1 MKDFPV
7 YNTYQ
12 KPSWC
17 PGCGNFGIWYALKAA
32 FNELGFKNHDITMV
46 FGIGCSGNLS
56 NFLKVYGF
64 HSIHGR
70 TLPVAT
76 GIKLANHKLNVIATS
91 GDGDGLGIGLGH
103 FIHTS
108 RRNLDITYIIHNN
121 KVYGLTTGQTSPT
134 SPKGF
139 ASKSTPF
146 GVIELP
152 VNPIALAIISGATFV
167 ARGYSGEIDHLTSLI
182 VQGIKHKGFAVIDV
196 LQPCVTFNPS
206 YSYPFYNQ
214 RIYKLEDAGHDPEDF
229 NKALALATENNNE
242 RIPIGVF
249 YKSERETYEEASIE
263 LGDKPL
269 TEDDIEDINI
279 DEILEE
285 IAT

>member
-1 MKDFPV
+1 MKDYPV

-17 PGCGNFGIWYALKAA
+17 PGCGNFGIWYALKTA
-32 FNELGFKNHDITMV
+32 FNELGFENHDVTMV

-103 FIHTS
+103 FIHTC
-108 RRNLDITYIIHNN
+108 RRNLDITYIIHDNR
-121 KVYGLTTGQTSPT
+121 VYGLTTGQTSPT

-167 ARGYSGEIDHLTSLI
+167 ARGYSGEIDHLASLI

-206 YSYPFYNQ
+206 YSYPFYNP
-214 RIYKLEDAGHDPEDF
+214 RVYKLEDAGHNPEDF
-229 NKALALATENNNE
+229 NKALSLATEDNE
-242 RIPIGVF
+242 KIPIGVF
-249 YKSERETYEEASIE
+249 YKIERETYEDSSIE

-269 TEDDIEDINI
+269 TEDDLDGISI

-285 IAT
+285 LAT

>member
-1 MKDFPV
+1 MQDYPV

-17 PGCGNFGIWYALKAA
+17 PGCGNFGIWYALKSA
-32 FNELGFKNHDITMV
+32 FNELGFKNHDVTMV

-56 NFLKVYGF
+56 NFIKVYGF

-103 FIHTS
+103 FIHTC
-108 RRNLDITYIIHNN
+108 RRNLDITYIIHDNR
-121 KVYGLTTGQTSPT
+121 VYGLTTGQTSPT

-139 ASKSTPF
+139 SSKSTPF

-167 ARGYSGEIDHLTSLI
+167 ARGYSGEIDHLSSLI

-206 YSYPFYNQ
+206 YSYPYYNP
-214 RIYKLEDAGHDPEDF
+214 RVYKLEEAGHNPEDF
-229 NKALALATENNNE
+229 NKALSLAIENNE
-242 RIPIGVF
+242 KIPIGVF
-249 YKSERETYEEASIE
+249 YKSKRETYEEASIE

-269 TEDDIEDINI
+269 TEDDIEGINI

-285 IAT
+285 LAT

>member
-1 MKDFPV
+1 MKDYPI

-12 KPSWC
+12 TPSWC
-17 PGCGNFGIWYALKAA
+17 PGCGNFGIWYALKNA
-32 FNELGFKNHDITMV
+32 FHELGLQNHEITMV

-70 TLPVAT
+70 TLPVAS

-103 FIHTS
+103 FIHTC
-108 RRNLDITYIIHNN
+108 RRNIDITYIIHDNR
-121 KVYGLTTGQTSPT
+121 VYGLTTGQTSPT

-139 ASKSTPF
+139 PSKSTPF

-152 VNPIALAIISGATFV
+152 VNPLALAILSGATFV
-167 ARGYSGEIDHLTSLI
+167 ARGYSGEIDHLSSLI
-182 VQGIKHKGFAVIDV
+182 VQGIRHKGFSVIDV

-206 YSYPFYNQ
+206 YSYPFYNP
-214 RIYKLEDAGHDPEDF
+214 RVYKLEDIGHNPQDF
-229 NKALALATENNNE
+229 EKAFKLAMEFNDK
-242 RIPIGVF
+242 IPIGVF
-249 YKSERETYEEASIE
+249 YKTERETYEQASIE
-263 LGDKPL
+263 LGEKPL
-269 TEDDIEDINI
+269 TEDNIEDINI
-279 DEILEE
+279 EE
-285 IAT
+285 IFEELLA

>member
-1 MKDFPV
+1 MKDYPV

-12 KPSWC
+12 TPSWC
-17 PGCGNFGIWYALKAA
+17 PGCGNFGIWYALKNA
-32 FNELGFKNHDITMV
+32 FHELGLNNHDITMV

-76 GIKLANHKLNVIATS
+76 GIKLANHKLNVLATS

-103 FIHTS
+103 FIHTC
-108 RRNLDITYIIHNN
+108 RRNIDITYIIHDNR
-121 KVYGLTTGQTSPT
+121 VYGLTTGQTSPT

-139 ASKSTPF
+139 SSKSTPF

-152 VNPIALAIISGATFV
+152 VNPVALAIISGATFV
-167 ARGYSGEIDHLTSLI
+167 ARGYSGEIDHLASLI
-182 VQGIKHKGFAVIDV
+182 VQGMKHKGFSVIDV

-206 YSYPFYNQ
+206 YSYAFYNP
-214 RIYKLEDAGHDPEDF
+214 RVYKLEDIAHNPQDYENAIKLAMEF
-229 NKALALATENNNE
+229 NDK
-242 RIPIGVF
+242 IPIGIF
-249 YKSERETYEEASIE
+249 YKTERETYEQACIE
-263 LGDKPL
+263 LGENPL
-269 TEDDIEDINI
+269 SEDDIENISIEDII
-279 DEILEE
+279 DDLL
-285 IAT
+285 A

>member
-1 MKDFPV
+1 MKDYPV

-12 KPSWC
+12 TTSWC
-17 PGCGNFGIWYALKAA
+17 PGCGNFGIWYALKNA
-32 FNELGFKNHDITMV
+32 FNELGFKNHDVTMV

-70 TLPVAT
+70 TLPVAS

-91 GDGDGLGIGLGH
+91 GDGDGLGIGIGH
-103 FIHTS
+103 FIHTC
-108 RRNLDITYIIHNN
+108 RRNLDITYIIHDNR
-121 KVYGLTTGQTSPT
+121 VYGLTTGQTSPT

-139 ASKSTPF
+139 SSKSTPF

-152 VNPIALAIISGATFV
+152 VNPLALAIVSGATYV
-167 ARGYSGEIDHLTSLI
+167 ARGYSGEIDHLSSLI

-206 YSYPFYNQ
+206 YSYPFYNP
-214 RIYKLEDAGHDPEDF
+214 RVYKLEDTGHNPEDYST
-229 NKALALATENNNE
+229 ALKLATEFNDK
-242 RIPIGVF
+242 IPIGLF
-249 YKSERETYEEASIE
+249 YKTQRETYEQASIE

-269 TEDDIEDINI
+269 FDDDIENI
-279 DEILEE
+279 DIEEILEE
-285 IAT
+285 LSV

>member
-1 MKDFPV
+1 MKDYPV

-12 KPSWC
+12 TTSWC
-17 PGCGNFGIWYALKAA
+17 PGCGNFGIWYALKNA
-32 FNELGFKNHDITMV
+32 FNELGFENHEITMV

-70 TLPVAT
+70 TLPVAS

-103 FIHTS
+103 FIHTC
-108 RRNLDITYIIHNN
+108 RRNIDLTYIIHDNR
-121 KVYGLTTGQTSPT
+121 VYGLTTGQTSPT
-134 SPKGF
+134 SPRGF
-139 ASKSTPF
+139 SSKSTPF

-152 VNPIALAIISGATFV
+152 VNPLALAMLSGATFV
-167 ARGYSGEIDHLTSLI
+167 ARGYSGEIDHLSSLI
-182 VQGIKHKGFAVIDV
+182 VQAIKHKGFSVIDV

-206 YSYPFYNQ
+206 YSYPFYNP
-214 RIYKLEDAGHDPEDF
+214 RVYKLEDVAHNPEDF
-229 NKALALATENNNE
+229 DKALKLTLEFNDK
-242 RIPIGVF
+242 IPIGLF
-249 YKSERETYEEASIE
+249 YKSQRETYEEASVE

-269 TEDDIEDINI
+269 VEDEIENINI
-279 DEILEE
+279 EEILEE
-285 IAT
+285 LSA

>member
-1 MKDFPV
+1 MKDNHVF
-7 YNTYQ
+7 NTYQ
-12 KPSWC
+12 TPSWC
-17 PGCGNFGIWYALKAA
+17 PGCGNFGIWYALKDA
-32 FNELGFKNHDITMV
+32 FKELGFENHDVTMV

-103 FIHTS
+103 FIHTC
-108 RRNLDITYIIHNN
+108 RRNIDITYIIHDNR
-121 KVYGLTTGQTSPT
+121 VYGLTTGQTSPT

-139 ASKSTPF
+139 SSKSTPF

-152 VNPIALAIISGATFV
+152 VNPLALAIVSGATFV
-167 ARGYSGEIDHLTSLI
+167 ARGYSGEIDHLRSLI

-206 YSYPFYNQ
+206 YSYPFYNP
-214 RIYKLEDAGHDPEDF
+214 RVYKLEDTGHNPEDYGT
-229 NKALALATENNNE
+229 ALKLATEFDDK
-242 RIPIGVF
+242 IPIGLF
-249 YKSERETYEEASIE
+249 YKTQRETYEQASIE

-269 TEDDIEDINI
+269 FDDDIENI
-279 DEILEE
+279 DIKEILEE
-285 IAT
+285 LSA

>member
-1 MKDFPV
+1 MKDYPK

-12 KPSWC
+12 TPSWC
-17 PGCGNFGIWYALKAA
+17 PGCGNFGIWYALKNA
-32 FNELGFKNHDITMV
+32 FHELNFDNNEITMV

-70 TLPVAT
+70 TLPVAS

-103 FIHTS
+103 FVHTC
-108 RRNLDITYIIHNN
+108 RRNIDITYIIHDNR
-121 KVYGLTTGQTSPT
+121 VYGLTTGQTAPT

-139 ASKSTPF
+139 VSKSTPF
-146 GVIELP
+146 GVIEMP
-152 VNPIALAIISGATFV
+152 VNPLALAIQSGATFV
-167 ARGYSGEIDHLTSLI
+167 ARGYSGEIDHLASLI
-182 VQGIKHKGFAVIDV
+182 VQGVKHKGFAVIDV

-206 YSYPFYNQ
+206 FSYPFYNP
-214 RIYKLEDAGHDPEDF
+214 RVYKLEEVGHDFTDF
-229 NKALALATENNNE
+229 NKALTLAQEVNE
-242 RIPIGVF
+242 KIPIGIF
-249 YKSERETYEEASIE
+249 YKVQRETYEEASIE

-269 TEDDIEDINI
+269 TDDNLENI
-279 DEILEE
+279 DVTSILEE
-285 IAT
+285 FLS